1 MDYPAKVMKINDL
14 VKMGWSKKNLREIY
28 NIPGQKVAW
37 KMSNAVNS
45 PILFD
50 TEELEKL
57 RKARCTG

>member
-1 MDYPAKVMKINDL
+1 MKYPKSIMRITELEKL
-14 VKMGWSKKNLREIY
+14 GFPREYLEAIY
-28 NIPGQKVAW
+28 RRRNQKVAW

-50 TEELEKL
+50 TEELEKM

>member
-1 MDYPAKVMKINDL
+1 MKINDL

-28 NIPGQKVAW
+28 NTPGQKVAW

-50 TEELEKL
+50 TEELEKM

>member
-28 NIPGQKVAW
+28 NTPGQKVAW

-50 TEELEKL
+50 TKELEKM
-57 RKARCTG
+57 RKARCKG